1 MQSEVRKTYQ
11 LLFDDLENDF
21 DGFDGFELS
30 PGFVIVISIIIHTF
44 NYDLLF
50 TGLLLTRQQ
59 MKLLSKRWS
68 RKLAVTTQSFSLLI
82 FEVETKVYDC
92 IHVRFL
98 PF

>member
-1 MQSEVRKTYQ
+1 
-11 LLFDDLENDF
+11 
-21 DGFDGFELS
+21 
-30 PGFVIVISIIIHTF
+30 
-44 NYDLLF
+44 
-50 TGLLLTRQQ
+50 